1 MLYDKRKWE
10 QYQCSVFAYFFTLKG
25 CNMYGYIVVNK
36 QELKFREYD
45 ECRSY
50 YCGLCEVL
58 KKEYGRLGQI
68 SISYDMLFL
77 ILLLTGLYEPETTFY
92 KSRCMIHPLEKHQVR
107 RNSIT
112 EYVADMNIL
121 MTYYKCVDDWNDDRK
136 VTKKIFADGI
146 EGKVKKVIS
155 KYPDKAKPI
164 QESLSRLNEL
174 EKENITNIDE
184 ASACFGEV
192 MAQMTAMKDDE
203 WKEQLQR
210 LGYSLGKFIYILDAY
225 EDVED
230 DIKKNRYNCLKEY
243 FNKPGFDEFCGNV
256 LRAIM
261 ADCAASFEMLP
272 IIENAA
278 ILRNILYSG
287 VWTRFEIV
295 GKKRRKQENKSD

>member
-1 MLYDKRKWE
+1 
-10 QYQCSVFAYFFTLKG
+10 
-25 CNMYGYIVVNK
+25 
-36 QELKFREYD
+36 
-45 ECRSY
+45 
-50 YCGLCEVL
+50 
-58 KKEYGRLGQI
+58 
-68 SISYDMLFL
+68 
-77 ILLLTGLYEPETTFY
+77 
-92 KSRCMIHPLEKHQVR
+92 MIHPLEKHQVR

-155 KYPDKAKPI
+155 KYPDKAKAI

>member
-1 MLYDKRKWE
+1 
-10 QYQCSVFAYFFTLKG
+10 
-25 CNMYGYIVVNK
+25 MYGYIVVNK

-155 KYPDKAKPI
+155 KYPDKAKAI

-230 DIKKNRYNCLKEY
+230 DIKRT
-243 FNKPGFDEFCGNV
+243 DITV
-256 LRAIM
+256 
-261 ADCAASFEMLP
+261 
-272 IIENAA
+272 
-278 ILRNILYSG
+278 
-287 VWTRFEIV
+287 
-295 GKKRRKQENKSD
+295 

>member
-1 MLYDKRKWE
+1 
-10 QYQCSVFAYFFTLKG
+10 
-25 CNMYGYIVVNK
+25 MYGYIVVNK

-155 KYPDKAKPI
+155 KYPDKAKAI

-210 LGYSLGKFIYILDAY
+210 LGY
-225 EDVED
+225 
-230 DIKKNRYNCLKEY
+230 
-243 FNKPGFDEFCGNV
+243 
-256 LRAIM
+256 
-261 ADCAASFEMLP
+261 
-272 IIENAA
+272 
-278 ILRNILYSG
+278 
-287 VWTRFEIV
+287 
-295 GKKRRKQENKSD
+295 